1 MKDKHFD
8 QHIHS
13 SFSFDAEWQAT
24 IARILET
31 AIDKGLDGIAVAD
44 HFDPLWPEED
54 IPSFDLSGY
63 EKALLDA
70 EILASDRIRFIKGV
84 ELGLLPGEDLDMCHE
99 AVGLFPY
106 DFVIGSV
113 HYSETTPIDY
123 PPFLE
128 GRTVEAII
136 DEYYT
141 LLLDSINAYKD
152 YDVIGHINHID
163 RYTDGLAPE
172 ELYMP
177 YVDEILKIAV
187 QDGKGLEINTSS
199 FRYGIGE
206 RGTPTLPILTRF
218 RELGG
223 EIITIGSDAHSLSHV
238 GAFIEE
244 GESMLLAAGFRYLAV
259 FKERQPE
266 YIKL

>member
-1 MKDKHFD
+1 MAKKHFD

-13 SFSFDAEWQAT
+13 SLSFDGAPDAT
-24 IARILET
+24 MNSIVIA
-31 AIDKGLDGIAVAD
+31 AIEKGIDGIAVAD
-44 HFDPLWPEED
+44 HFDPEWPDEELL
-54 IPSFDLSGY
+54 DLPVY
-63 EKALLDA
+63 EKALLEA
-70 EILASDRIRFIKGV
+70 EDLADGRIRFFKSI
-84 ELGLLPGEDLDMCHE
+84 ELGLLPGEVMDMCLE
-99 AVGLFPY
+99 AVKRFNY

-141 LLLDSINAYKD
+141 LLYESVKAYKD
-152 YDVIGHINHID
+152 YDVLGHINHID
-163 RYTDGLAPE
+163 RYTDGFAPE

-177 YVDEILKIAV
+177 YIDEILKTV
-187 QDGKGLEINTSS
+187 VLDGKGLEINTSS

-206 RGTPTLPILTRF
+206 HGTPTLPILTRF

-223 EIITIGSDAHSLSHV
+223 EIVTIGSDAHTLDHV

-244 GESMLLAAGFRYLAV
+244 GENMLLAAGFRYFAV
-259 FKERQPE
+259 YKERRPE
-266 YIKL
+266 IIRL